1 MDFGIILRVIGLLL
15 LIESASMLPSFGV
28 ALYYQQGDSKA
39 LLLSIF
45 ITLAAGLLLSIPG
58 WLKKNKGMV
67 RYKEGFL
74 IVGLGWILT
83 SLFGALPFY
92 LSGSI
97 QSYLDA
103 FFETVSGFTTT
114 GSTILTDVEAMPKGL
129 LFWRSF
135 THWLGGMGILVFAM
149 ALLPALGAGS
159 FQIFKAETTG
169 PTTNKLTPKIGQ
181 TAKILYLVYLI
192 ITVAQIITLRIAGMP
207 LYDTLIHT
215 FGTVGTGGF
224 SNYNL
229 SVGHFY
235 NPAFEWIITIFMFIS
250 GVNFTLYYDALHGNI
265 RNLLRDRE
273 FQLYTLIVIVAI
285 AMIATN
291 INHYVYNNLAESIR
305 HSSFHVLSITST
317 SGFAVADFNQWPD
330 FSRLILLLLMF
341 LGACAGS
348 TAGGIKIIRLLLVF
362 KIIRKELYRLIHP
375 RAVIATRIG
384 DKTIPEETLNNT
396 AGFIFLHL
404 VIFLVSTII
413 LLAQG
418 MDMLSSISAVATT
431 LNNVGPGLG
440 QVGPA
445 QNFSTLSDF
454 SKVLLSTLMLLGR
467 LEIHTLFILISPT
480 FWRR

>member
-1 MDFGIILRVIGLLL
+1 MDFGIILRVLGLLL

-39 LLLSIF
+39 LLLSII
-45 ITLAAGLLLSIPG
+45 ITLAAGLILSIPG
-58 WLKKNKGMV
+58 RLKKSKGMI

-74 IVGLGWILT
+74 IVGLGWILV

-114 GSTILTDVEAMPKGL
+114 GATNLTDVEAMPKGL

-159 FQIFKAETTG
+159 LQIYKAEATG
-169 PTTNKLTPKIGQ
+169 PTTNKLTPKIGH
-181 TAKILYLVYLI
+181 TAKMLYLVYLI
-192 ITVAQIITLRIAGMP
+192 ITVAQVITLKIAGMP

-224 SNYNL
+224 SNYNA
-229 SVGHFY
+229 SVGHFQ
-235 NPAFEWIITIFMFIS
+235 NPTFEWIITIFMFIS
-250 GVNFTLYYDALHGNI
+250 GANFTLYYDALHGNI
-265 RNLLRDRE
+265 RSLLRDRE
-273 FQLYTLIVIVAI
+273 FRLYVVIVILAI
-285 AMIATN
+285 VLIATN
-291 INHYVYNNLAESIR
+291 INHVIYHNVVESIR
-305 HSSFHVLSITST
+305 QSSFHVLSITST
-317 SGFAVADFNQWPD
+317 SGFAATDFDQWPD

-375 RAVIATRIG
+375 RAVIAIRIG
-384 DKTIPEETLNNT
+384 DNTISEETLNNT
-396 AGFIFLHL
+396 AGFLFLYL
-404 VIFLVSTII
+404 LIFLVSTII

-418 MDMLSSISAVATT
+418 MDMLSGVSAVATT

-445 QNFSTLSDF
+445 LNFSTLSDF
-454 SKVLLSTLMLLGR
+454 SKVLLSALMLLGR
-467 LEIHTLFILISPT
+467 LEIYTLFILISSS
-480 FWRR
+480 FWKR

>member
-1 MDFGIILRVIGLLL
+1 M
-15 LIESASMLPSFGV
+15 
-28 ALYYQQGDSKA
+28 
-39 LLLSIF
+39 
-45 ITLAAGLLLSIPG
+45 
-58 WLKKNKGMV
+58 
-67 RYKEGFL
+67 
-74 IVGLGWILT
+74 GLGWILV

-92 LSGSI
+92 LSGSV
-97 QSYLDA
+97 QSFLDA

-159 FQIFKAETTG
+159 LQIFKAETTG
-169 PTTNKLTPKIGQ
+169 PTTSKLTPKIGQ

-224 SNYNL
+224 SNYNA
-229 SVGHFY
+229 SVGHFN

-250 GVNFTLYYDALHGNI
+250 GVNFTHYYDALHGNI
-265 RNLLRDRE
+265 RNLVRDRE
-273 FQLYTLIVIVAI
+273 FQLFILIVVIAVAI
-285 AMIATN
+285 IATN
-291 INHYVYNNLAESIR
+291 VYHTVYHNVAESIR
-305 HSSFHVLSITST
+305 QASFHVLSITST
-317 SGFAVADFNQWPD
+317 SGFAAADYDQWPD
-330 FSRLILLLLMF
+330 LSRLILLLLMF
-341 LGACAGS
+341 IGACAGS

-375 RAVIATRIG
+375 RAVIATHIG
-384 DKTIPEETLNNT
+384 DRAIPEETLSNT
-396 AGFIFLHL
+396 AGFLFLHL
-404 VIFLVSTII
+404 VIFLASTII

-418 MDMLSSISAVATT
+418 MDILSGVSSVATA
-431 LNNVGPGLG
+431 LNNVGPGFG

-445 QNFSTLSDF
+445 RNFSSLSDL
-454 SKVLLSTLMLLGR
+454 SKLLLSALMLLGR
-467 LEIHTLFILISPT
+467 LEIYTLFILVSPT
-480 FWRR
+480 FWKR